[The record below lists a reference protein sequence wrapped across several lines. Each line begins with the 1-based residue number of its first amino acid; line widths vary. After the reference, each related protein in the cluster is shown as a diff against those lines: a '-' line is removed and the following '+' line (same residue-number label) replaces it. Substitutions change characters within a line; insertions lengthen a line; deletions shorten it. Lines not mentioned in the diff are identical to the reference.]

1 MSFTT
6 PTVDVYVPGTT
17 LGIGNVNAGTINIG
31 KAGTTINVGGSM
43 AVTNSV
49 TTPSCTMTSLTTGNL
64 IISPFSGDVA
74 FNNFSAR
81 NATIGNAS
89 FMNASFNTLNSSNI
103 LIGPYPVSGAFTNVN
118 VINASIANASI
129 SNLSSTNINVLN
141 ASMTYINVSGFLI
154 NPLPSDPT
162 FTSIN
167 TPNIDVN
174 ANGTLTLGNQNATAV
189 YIGSSAT
196 RNVINNIGT
205 GSGTGT
211 IYIGN
216 NTNSIQLNGQTTLA
230 KPLTLQAAS
239 GYVAPTTGQLGSI
252 ITASFAATTTLT
264 SSTWVSSPAFTIPP
278 GNYILNTNI
287 RPRPGYTS
295 GAIFTGAYISITSG
309 TLNTGTSY
317 YYIYDSTTKP
327 NLTYGIPPYLAM
339 YSYSAVFTCATTLT
353 LYLNFQGVYSV
364 SGSNQAPELN
374 TTDSVYFM
382 RIE

>member
-49 TTPSCTMTSLTTGNL
+49 TTPSCTMTSMNVSSL
-64 IISPFSGDVA
+64 IIAPFSGDVA

-103 LIGPYPVSGAFTNVN
+103 LIGPYPISGNFTNVN
-118 VINASIANASI
+118 ISNATITTASV

-141 ASMTYINVSGFLI
+141 ASMTYVNVSGFLI
-154 NPLPSDPT
+154 NPLPTNPT

-167 TPNIDVN
+167 T
-174 ANGTLTLGNQNATAV
+174 
-189 YIGSSAT
+189 GSDT
-196 RNVINNIGT
+196 T
-205 GSGTGT
+205 T
-211 IYIGN
+211 ISIGN
-216 NTNSIQLNGQTTLA
+216 NTNSIALNGPVTLA
-230 KPLTLQAAS
+230 KPLTLQPAT
-239 GYVAPTTGQLGSI
+239 GYVAPTIGQLGYI
-252 ITASFAATTTLT
+252 ITGSFAATTTLT
-264 SSTWVSSPAFTIPP
+264 SGSWVSSPAFTIPP

-295 GAIFTGAYISITSG
+295 GAIFTGAYISVTSG
-309 TLNTGTSY
+309 TLSTGTNHY
-317 YYIYDSTTKP
+317 FIYDSTTKP
-327 NLTYGIPPYLAM
+327 NLGFGNAPYLAI
-339 YSYSAVFTCATTLT
+339 YSYSAVFTCTTSLT
-353 LYLNFQGVYSV
+353 VYLNFQGIYSV
-364 SGSNQAPELN
+364 SGTNLAPALD

-382 RIE
+382 RIA